1 MTNKTI
7 VNLVD
12 RAIDNGTTK
21 VKLSRNQYKTFVR
34 IVFEKVYNDENPNEF
49 VIYRGAMVGMWR
61 EDDKSKLAILFI
73 CALSANLCAIAG
85 LPYAVIFLTSVMLAV
100 GGLE

>member
-1 MTNKTI
+1 MNTI

-34 IVFEKVYNDENPNEF
+34 IVFEKVYNDENPHEF
-49 VIYRGAMVGMWR
+49 VIYRDVMVTMWR
-61 EDDKSKLAILFI
+61 EDEE
-73 CALSANLCAIAG
+73 
-85 LPYAVIFLTSVMLAV
+85 T
-100 GGLE
+100 